1 MRWGM
6 LFWGLL
12 IVVAIAAIVALCLRP
27 ATVIG
32 VSEKSLAYSV
42 RGDSG
47 TTGRCREVESDERYV
62 CTTGDGSSDP
72 GLEVV
77 VDVDGFGCW
86 TSVERKTRTRDE
98 GCITI
103 VDLIR

>member
-1 MRWGM
+1 MRWG
-6 LFWGLL
+6 LIFAGLL
-12 IVVAIAAIVALCLRP
+12 ILITIAAIVALCLRP

-32 VSEKSLAYSV
+32 VSEESLAYSV

-47 TTGRCREVESDERYV
+47 TTGRCREVEPDERYV

-77 VDVDGFGCW
+77 ADVDGLGCW
-86 TSVERKTRTRDE
+86 KSVERKTRARDE